1 MSTNKNSPV
10 KKDGHIEINSK
21 QSQPL
26 SGENADVAGVG
37 EPVADAAHQL
47 SEVDSLRLENHA
59 LREQAARA
67 LADYQNLERRQR
79 EEKVQTIE
87 YAKQQVFADLLQ
99 PPEHLVLAAKS
110 LKDQGLDMVVK
121 QFWATLQEKGL
132 TMISPQGQKFDAQT
146 MEAIEKVG
154 EGETVQQVM
163 SPGFKLGA
171 HLLRPAKVK
180 VG

>member
-87 YAKQQVFADLLQ
+87 CIFKTPVFRRW
-99 PPEHLVLAAKS
+99 
-110 LKDQGLDMVVK
+110 QG
-121 QFWATLQEKGL
+121 
-132 TMISPQGQKFDAQT
+132 
-146 MEAIEKVG
+146 
-154 EGETVQQVM
+154 
-163 SPGFKLGA
+163 PGSGT
-171 HLLRPAKVK
+171 RRIW
-180 VG
+180 